1 MPKYLLAYTNDPA
14 NPGPSAEDMMGATP
28 EQQQAMI
35 AAWGAWYGAL
45 GDKVVDPGNPTG
57 PSVTLSA
64 SGRSDGASSGITG
77 YSIISADNLDQ
88 AAELAK
94 GNPILADGGVIHIYE
109 TFDVM

>member
-14 NPGPSAEDMMGATP
+14 HPEGTGQDMMQATP

-35 AAWGAWYGAL
+35 AAWGVWYNAL

-57 PSVTLSA
+57 SSATVTA
-64 SGRSDGASSGITG
+64 SGRSDGAASGITG

-94 GNPILADGGVIHIYE
+94 ACPIIADGGVIHIYE